1 MKIDYIHYL
10 VSEDTGRH
18 HVRQFARAAG
28 ALGHTLRV
36 RAMNLSP
43 DGSGVTAGAP
53 QGEQRSRLK
62 KRLGRYLHD
71 PKELL
76 WNLRYARKET
86 ALLASDP
93 PEVLL
98 VRDHVLTASCLPV
111 SRRLRLPLVLEMNS
125 PAEEGTLYQDPY
137 VHLPGVSG
145 WLEGV
150 KLRRADAVAV
160 VSSRLRDYLAER
172 HRVDP
177 AKFVVAPNGAD
188 LEVFSPR
195 TPRDHEIGWDGAEAP
210 VVGFVGSF
218 RKWHG
223 VEHLGRMLREVGA
236 ARPAARFLM
245 VGDGPEIE
253 VTRRLAEPLGERVV
267 FTGRVPHARV
277 PGLVASFGIGVLP
290 ETLFYGS
297 PLKMIEWMAAGKAIV
312 APAYDP
318 VREVMRDGVEGLLFP
333 PGDADAMIRAV
344 LSLIDDPGL
353 RQRLGDAAAARAAA
367 SLSWEDNARKVLQG
381 CSAALER
388 HLRSRVS

>member
-1 MKIDYIHYL
+1 MKIDYLHYL
-10 VSEDTGRH
+10 VSSDTGRH
-18 HVRQFARAAG
+18 HVRQFAHAAG
-28 ALGHTLRV
+28 SLGHTLRV
-36 RAMNLSP
+36 RAMNLAP
-43 DGSGVTAGAP
+43 DGGIAAGAP
-53 QGEQRSRLK
+53 AGARSRLRQ
-62 KRLGRYLHD
+62 RLGRYLHD

-76 WNLRYARKET
+76 WNLRYARRER
-86 ALLASDP
+86 ALLAPDP

-98 VRDHVLTASCLPV
+98 VRDHVLTASCISV
-111 SRRLRLPLVLEMNS
+111 SRRLGLPLVLEMNS
-125 PAEEGTLYQDPY
+125 PAEEGTLYQDSY

-160 VSSRLRDYLAER
+160 VSTRLRDYLAER

-195 TPRDHEIGWDGAEAP
+195 APRDPDIGWDPAEAP

-223 VEHLGRMLREVGA
+223 VEHLGRMLKEVGA

-245 VGDGPEIE
+245 VGDGPEID
-253 VTRRLAEPLGERVV
+253 VTRNLAKPLGDRVR

-277 PGLVASFGIGVLP
+277 PALVASFQIGVLP

-297 PLKMIEWMAAGKAIV
+297 PLKMIEWMAAGKAVV

-318 VREVMRDGVEGLLFP
+318 VREVLQDGVEGLLFQ
-333 PGDADAMIRAV
+333 PGNADEMIRAV
-344 LSLIDDPGL
+344 LALIDDPAL
-353 RQRLGDAAAARAAA
+353 RRRLGTAAAERAAA

-388 HLRSRVS
+388 HRRTRTS

>member
-1 MKIDYIHYL
+1 MKIDYLHYL
-10 VSEDTGRH
+10 VSGDTGRH
-18 HVRQFARAAG
+18 HVRQFAAAAG
-28 ALGHTLRV
+28 SLGHTLRV
-36 RAMNLSP
+36 RAMNLAP
-43 DGSGVTAGAP
+43 DGGGPSGAP
-53 QGEQRSRLK
+53 AGSRSRLK
-62 KRLGRYLHD
+62 QRLSRYLHD

-76 WNLRYARKET
+76 WNLRYARREV
-86 ALLASDP
+86 ALLAPDP

-98 VRDHVLTASCLPV
+98 VRDHVLTASCLAV
-111 SRRLRLPLVLEMNS
+111 ARHLGLPLVLEMNS
-125 PAEEGTLYQDPY
+125 PAEEGTLWEDPY
-137 VHLPGVSG
+137 VHLPGIPA

-160 VSSRLRDYLAER
+160 VSTRLRDYLAER

-188 LEVFSPR
+188 LEAFSVT
-195 TPRDHEIGWDGAEAP
+195 TPRDPEVAWAADEEP

-245 VGDGPEIE
+245 VGDGPEID
-253 VTRRLAEPLGERVV
+253 VTRRLAEPLGDRVR
-267 FTGRVPHARV
+267 FTGRVPHERV
-277 PGLVASFGIGVLP
+277 PGLVAAFQIGVLP

-312 APAYDP
+312 APGYDP
-318 VREVMRDGVEGLLFP
+318 VREVMEDQVEGLHFQ

-344 LSLIDDPGL
+344 LALIDDPAL
-353 RQRLGDAAAARAAA
+353 RKRLGAAAAARAAA
-367 SLSWEDNARKVLQG
+367 SLSWRDNARKVLQG

-388 HLRSRVS
+388 HRSSKAS